1 MKRILF
7 LALSVFLFSSVDLQA
22 KPEHRPKIGLVLG
35 GGGALGM
42 AHVGVL
48 EVLEELHIPIDYIAG
63 TSMGSIVAGMYASGM
78 SPEEIK
84 LNFLSLNWWNVLSNQ
99 AAYSLQDFRKKQDY
113 KHFMGMEFGLRDW
126 KILFPPGMAY
136 GQKLNNLL
144 ETFALN
150 SVGITNFNNL
160 NIPYRAIAT
169 DLVSGKSITLSSGDL
184 PQVMRA
190 SMAVPGAFTPVRMN
204 GMVLVDGGVLNNIP
218 VQIVKD
224 MGADIIIAVDVG
236 ATAAEEGAKSDFT
249 SIGSILGRTYSLMQR
264 PDQEKQLKLADLVI
278 TPQLPGISASQF
290 QLAKKIIPKGRTAA
304 EMEKDKLSAYS
315 VDPETYAAFLKKQRK
330 RNHPKIK
337 IVKISVSGNKN
348 VSESVIRTRI
358 KTKPGSFNLR
368 KISEDLD
375 RIYGMDDFQTVTYQ
389 IKALEDGYDLNY
401 HVAEKFWG
409 PDYLHFGLKLEASSG
424 VALWSILLN
433 YTRTQINPLGGELR
447 FDLKG
452 GGHQL
457 YGSSEWYQPISSAK
471 YMFVSSKISYDQ
483 EDIYIYNRSGNTLSE
498 ITQEL
503 AFGQF
508 DLGIN
513 FFEYGEFRLGLLAGH
528 AGVDGNE
535 YYDIEDFSDTVVACT
550 GSLQLDQLDDPFF
563 PTKGYQLG
571 VSGLFTS
578 SHFGSSESYQKL
590 DFKFRSPYSF
600 GIHTITPKLQAG
612 TSLGSDLP
620 YYATFDLGGLDQFA
634 GYAPYQFRDNYYGV
648 ASLEYRA
655 RIGRLPPTLGKGL
668 YAFLRGDIGNVWS
681 GVDEIKF
688 DTLEH
693 GALIGLGANTIFG
706 TCNLAA
712 GKAESMS
719 FRFYFSIGNHF

>member
-7 LALSVFLFSSVDLQA
+7 LALSTLLFSSYLLQA
-22 KPEHRPKIGLVLG
+22 EEKQRPKIGLVLG

-48 EVLEELHIPIDYIAG
+48 EVLEELQIPIDYIAG

-84 LNFLSLNWWNVLSNQ
+84 LNFLSLNWWNVLNNQ
-99 AAYSLQDFRKKQDY
+99 APYSFQDFRKKQDY
-113 KHFMGMEFGLRDW
+113 KHFMGMEFGLKDW

-150 SVGITNFNNL
+150 SVGITNFDQL

-184 PQVMRA
+184 PRAMRA

-236 ATAAEEGAKSDFT
+236 STAAEEGAKSDFT
-249 SIGSILGRTYSLMQR
+249 SLGSILGRTYSLMQR
-264 PDQEKQLKLADLVI
+264 PDQEKQLQLADLVI
-278 TPQLPGISASQF
+278 SPYLPGISASQF
-290 QLAKKIIPKGRTAA
+290 QLAKKIIPKGRVAA
-304 EMEKDKLSAYS
+304 EKEKDKLSAYS
-315 VDPETYAAFLKKQRK
+315 VDAETYAAFLKKQRK
-330 RNHPKIK
+330 KNHPEIQ
-337 IVKISVSGNKN
+337 IVKITISGNKN
-348 VSESVIRTRI
+348 VSESVIQTRI
-358 KTKPGSFNLR
+358 KTKPGSFDLR
-368 KISEDLD
+368 EISEDLD

-389 IKALEDGYDLNY
+389 IKALDDGYNLDY

-409 PDYLHFGLKLEASSG
+409 PDYLHFGLKLEASSDA
-424 VALWSILLN
+424 ALWSILLN
-433 YTRTQINPLGGELR
+433 YTRTQINTLGGELR

-457 YGSSEWYQPISSAK
+457 FGSSEWYQPIGSAEH
-471 YMFVSSKISYDQ
+471 MFFASKITYNK
-483 EDIYIYNRSGNTLSE
+483 EDINIYNENGKTVSE
-498 ITQEL
+498 VSQQL

-508 DLGIN
+508 DVGIN

-528 AGVDGNE
+528 AGVNGNE
-535 YYDIEDFSDTVVACT
+535 YYQIEDLSDTVVAFT
-550 GSLQLDQLDDPFF
+550 SALQLDQLDDPFF
-563 PTKGYQLG
+563 PTKGYQLAIE
-571 VSGLFTS
+571 GLFTS
-578 SHFGSSESYQKL
+578 SYLGSSESYRKL
-590 DFKFRSPYSF
+590 DFKVRRPCSF
-600 GIHTITPKLQAG
+600 GIHTLTPKFHFG
-612 TSLGSDLP
+612 TSLGSELP
-620 YYATFDLGGLDQFA
+620 YYATFGLGGLDQFA
-634 GYAPYQFRDNYYGV
+634 GYASYQFRDNYYGV

-655 RIGRLPPTLGKGL
+655 RIGRLPPTLGNGL
-668 YAFLRGDIGNVWS
+668 YAFLRGDIGNAWS
-681 GVDEIKF
+681 RADEIKF
-688 DTLEH
+688 DNLEH

-706 TCNLAA
+706 TCNLAV
-712 GKAESMS
+712 GKAESVNL
-719 FRFYFSIGNHF
+719 RFYFSIGNHF